1 MNEQQS
7 SPPKSP
13 DLPDQDILPI
23 TPQPMKRPHKHRKK
37 LLMFIAFTLVILIT
51 VFAYVRSRPDASN
64 TQQTN
69 MGQTQQQTET
79 AKEKTNVRIVA
90 TGDMI
95 AHDALNNAAKN
106 GSSYDYLQFM
116 QNMKPYFDA
125 ADVRFCNQATLA
137 AGEKFGISGY
147 PIFNAPTQFS
157 KDMASVGCNVVN
169 TGSNHANDKS
179 QAALEA
185 SISVWDDL
193 SMLAVA
199 GANRSEEEKNTID
212 YFEVDGVKFAFLSYT
227 TYLNSPNKQPYS
239 VTMYSE
245 NLAKEQIAEARK
257 EADIIMVSMRW
268 GTEYSPGVNAS
279 QNTQSQFLA
288 DQGADIVLGHG
299 PHVLEPVKKLK
310 GKDGQPTYVWYSLG
324 NFLNA
329 QIEIESLVN
338 GFAVMD
344 IDKNTKT
351 IRDIGYLPTYMHYE
365 WTEAQKASQ
374 DLLARKNF
382 AMYLL
387 EEATEPLARSQN
399 DTTVDQQMAYVK
411 KVLNTYMKVPIL
423 TKDQYLSD

>member
-1 MNEQQS
+1 MNEQP
-7 SPPKSP
+7 SPPESP
-13 DLPDQDILPI
+13 SLPDQDALPI
-23 TPQPMKRPHKHRKK
+23 MPEPMKRPHKHRKK
-37 LLMFIAFTLVILIT
+37 LLILIALMLVILIT
-51 VFAYVRSRPDASN
+51 LFAYVRVRPGTLN
-64 TQQTN
+64 IQQTSTD
-69 MGQTQQQTET
+69 QAQQQTDA
-79 AKEKTNVRIVA
+79 AKEKTHVRIVA

-157 KDMASVGCNVVN
+157 KDMASVGCNVIN

-199 GANRSEEEKNTID
+199 GANRSEKEKNEVD

-245 NLAKEQIAEARK
+245 SLAKQQIAEARK
-257 EADIIMVSMRW
+257 KADIIMVSMRW
-268 GTEYSPGVNAS
+268 GTEYSTGVNAS

-310 GKDGQPTYVWYSLG
+310 GKDGQPVYVWYSLG

-344 IDKNTKT
+344 IDKNSKKITN
-351 IRDIGYLPTYMHYE
+351 IGYLPTYMHYE
-365 WTEAQKASQ
+365 WTDAQKASQ

-387 EEATEPLARSQN
+387 EEAADPLARSQN
-399 DTTVDQQMAYVK
+399 DTTVGQQMTYVE
-411 KVLNTYMKVPIL
+411 KVLNTYTKVPIL
-423 TKDQYLSD
+423 TKEQYLDD